1 MRVTNQMMAN
11 QMTAQL
17 FRQVTQMV
25 KTQEQINSGKRIN
38 RPSDDPADMSSVL
51 SYRTTISNIE
61 QYSDT
66 ISKTKLNINTVD
78 DLLAMVGDLLI
89 DAKEIAYD
97 TSPTMRSELAE
108 DVASI
113 RDQILQ
119 MANYQIDGQYI
130 FSGESSDTAPYNSTT
145 WNYNG
150 DDGTRDALIGENM
163 QIHLTADGTSIF
175 GADSDNVFN
184 ILNDLETALTSPAS
198 PTDIEAQIS
207 RLDTANDRVT
217 TVRAKNA
224 SVYQRLEATEKHYDY
239 FKVNVQELLSN
250 TEDADVAAAIIN
262 YKVQQTTYESTL
274 ATSSMIIKKSLIDF
288 LQ

>member
-11 QMTAQL
+11 KMTAQL
-17 FRQVTQMV
+17 FRQVAQMV
-25 KTQEQINSGKRIN
+25 KTQEQINTGKRIN
-38 RPSDDPADMSSVL
+38 RPSDDPADMSSVM
-51 SYRTTISNIE
+51 SYRSAISSIE
-61 QYSDT
+61 QYTDT
-66 ISKTKLNINTVD
+66 ISKAKLNINTVD
-78 DLLAMVGDLLI
+78 DILTMVGDLLG

-130 FSGESSDTAPYNSTT
+130 FSGDSTETAPYNSTT
-145 WNYNG
+145 WLYNG

-163 QIHLTADGTSIF
+163 QIHTTADGPSIF
-175 GADSDNVFN
+175 GTDGDNVFN
-184 ILNDLETALTSPAS
+184 ILNDLETALSPPAS

-207 RLDTANDRVT
+207 RLEGAIDRVT
-217 TVRAKNA
+217 TVRARNA
-224 SVYQRLEATEKHYDY
+224 SVYQRLEATENHYDY
-239 FKVNVQELLSN
+239 FKVNLQEMLSN
-250 TEDADVAAAIIN
+250 TEDADLAAAIIN
-262 YKVQQTTYESTL
+262 YQVQQTTYESTL
-274 ATSSMIIKKSLIDF
+274 ATSSRIIQKSLIDF